1 MYRRTVDRMDNKGRR
16 ARVAYAMIDFAE
28 GKLTP
33 KDWGVAL
40 RESLKNGTWTE
51 RYGRRWYM
59 AKWTEDESKRW
70 ITGRLAFEYVDEEP
84 SVWDEAENDVRTL
97 DTLSAGKRVQVVP
110 FVIDTTA
117 RRAAFE
123 LRAQTVRPGTFQGNL
138 QALLVKAS
146 AHPWRVELEGVKQQ
160 SWDEWQERADRIT
173 AIWIT
178 VRPPNPHN
186 PLPSLIELFEAG
198 VSSATVQARGEDIKV
213 AESELLNGSVGNAL
227 DYGSLSSDAL
237 VTEGG
242 KVHKEHWQLAEEG
255 GVRKDE
261 THRDETGHV
270 PTSELRRLL
279 QERAKEATD
288 GEQSAEA

>member
-1 MYRRTVDRMDNKGRR
+1 MDNKGRR
-16 ARVAYAMIDFAE
+16 ARVAYARIKFAQ
-28 GKLTP
+28 GKLAP
-33 KDWGVAL
+33 KDWGAAL
-40 RESLKNGTWTE
+40 RSSMKNGTSTD

-59 AKWTEDESKRW
+59 AKWTDDETKRW
-70 ITGRLAFEYVDEEP
+70 ITGRLAFEYLGEEP
-84 SVWDEAENDVRTL
+84 SVWDENENDVRTL
-97 DTLSAGKRVQVVP
+97 DSLAVGKRVQVVP
-110 FVIDTTA
+110 FVIDATA

-146 AHPWRVELEGVKQQ
+146 SLPWRVELEGVKQH
-160 SWDEWQERADRIT
+160 SWDEWQERAERIT

-186 PLPSLIELFEAG
+186 PIPALTQLFEVG
-198 VSSATVQARGEDIKV
+198 VKAATVQAHGDDIKV
-213 AESELLNGSVGNAL
+213 GESALLDGSIGNAL
-227 DYGSLSSDAL
+227 DYGAISADGL
-237 VTEGG
+237 VSEGG

-279 QERAKEATD
+279 QERAKEATEEEKSED
-288 GEQSAEA
+288 A